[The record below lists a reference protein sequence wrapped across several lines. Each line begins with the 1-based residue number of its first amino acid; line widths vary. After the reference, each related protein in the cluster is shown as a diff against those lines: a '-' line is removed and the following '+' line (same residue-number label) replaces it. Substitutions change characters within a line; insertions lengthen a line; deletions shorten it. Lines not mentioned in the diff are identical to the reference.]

1 VTSASASLG
10 GTSSTPEATACK
22 IPFSL
27 KRKSTRQSPGCCAG
41 RMLRVMVGVK
51 NERSEEAG
59 EIGVSQPQEVRIEA
73 VCCNSNEDRTSAE

>member
-1 VTSASASLG
+1 
-10 GTSSTPEATACK
+10 
-22 IPFSL
+22 
-27 KRKSTRQSPGCCAG
+27 
-41 RMLRVMVGVK
+41 MLRVMVGVK